1 MQPWFSCSFAKANT
15 VWSIEPENSTIPPS
29 SSIEVTVKVNVNDC
43 VHFTDKLTISIANGN
58 QIEIDFSVTGVG
70 TTIVSEPSLYPE
82 PSSGIDFGPIFST
95 QKFSQKIKL
104 TNKGRRH
111 QQLIWSIAN
120 FDKKAQQAIK
130 ECQRYKKLI
139 ESKDIRFKNLAPP
152 AEPPRNVF
160 SISPSTIE
168 IKPNEEIVIDLEGYF
183 ISIKIIHI

>member
-1 MQPWFSCSFAKANT
+1 M
-15 VWSIEPENSTIPPS
+15 
-29 SSIEVTVKVNVNDC
+29 NDC

-168 IKPNEEIVIDLEGYF
+168 IKPNEEIVIDLEGLF
-183 ISIKIIHI
+183 IKKSNFYTKNDTLDKKNLNNDQVWVYAPYIRC